1 MPSEEPIARGPRR
14 WIVALAVC
22 GVAAAGSF
30 ALTYSPL
37 FRATTIRVTGA
48 GSIGQLRLRSLSG
61 VVAGVNVYH
70 LDASA
75 AERRLEAD
83 PRVESATVTRR
94 LPSTVVI
101 EVTER
106 VPVAL
111 VADGLGGFDRIGAD
125 GVSMGVGARRGSLPV
140 LEWAGDRTS
149 NRDEVLVAAS
159 VATGMSPELR
169 GLVRTI
175 ITSTGGSVRLVLRS
189 GVVVSYGP
197 PTDVTAKG
205 QAVEA
210 VLRWARARGREITAV
225 DVNVPGAPTATT
237 TAGTATRVG

>member
-1 MPSEEPIARGPRR
+1 
-14 WIVALAVC
+14 VALAVC

-37 FRATTIRVTGA
+37 FRAGTIRVEGA
-48 GSIGQLRLRSLSG
+48 GSIGQQRLRSISG

-70 LDASA
+70 LDAAA

-83 PRVESATVTRR
+83 PRVESATVIRR

-125 GVSMGVGARRGSLPV
+125 GVSTGAAAKGSSLPV
-140 LEWAGDRTS
+140 LEWTGGRTS
-149 NRDEVLVAAS
+149 RRGEVLLAAS
-159 VATGMSPELR
+159 VAAAMSPELR
-169 GLVRTI
+169 GLVRKI
-175 ITSTGGSVRLVLRS
+175 FTSTGGSVRLVLRS

-197 PTDVTAKG
+197 ATDATAKG

-210 VLRWARARGREITAV
+210 VLRWARGRSRAMTAIDV
-225 DVNVPGAPTATT
+225 DVPGAPTATV
-237 TAGTATRVG
+237 AGTATAVG